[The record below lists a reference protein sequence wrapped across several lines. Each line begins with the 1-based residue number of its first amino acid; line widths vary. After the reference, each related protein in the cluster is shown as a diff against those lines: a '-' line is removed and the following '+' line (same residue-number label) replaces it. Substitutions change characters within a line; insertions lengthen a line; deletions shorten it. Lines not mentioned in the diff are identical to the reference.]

1 MHDAHKSA
9 TDKADVLHD
18 ANLYFEVV
26 EVRCPFLALQ
36 HAVQTRA
43 PACGQHMTDQKACI
57 ITCSSSDRVYEFRTG
72 LSAVQPCCAAYSL
85 FKLNSALGPEV
96 QTVDMTQGRPE
107 FVVLKLGESETPIE
121 KGPVSR
127 LLTGGVMS
135 CGMCTCMC
143 ASPRTATRGSQL
155 HLQYEQAVLVP

>member
-1 MHDAHKSA
+1 
-9 TDKADVLHD
+9 
-18 ANLYFEVV
+18 
-26 EVRCPFLALQ
+26 
-36 HAVQTRA
+36 
-43 PACGQHMTDQKACI
+43 MTDQKACI

-85 FKLNSALGPEV
+85 LKLNSTLGPEV
-96 QTVDMTQGRPE
+96 QTVDMTQERPE
-107 FVVLKLGESETPIE
+107 FVARKLGESDTPIE

-143 ASPRTATRGSQL
+143 AWPRMATRGSQL